1 MKQTNREKQLAILT
15 ALVIAGTFVFTG
27 VVKPQLQSARQLR
40 KQHGDLELKALKI
53 QNDLLQKNRVE
64 RKYALIKSLLASDST
79 EAQEMG
85 GFSKELTR
93 LYVKH
98 GLRLKAEKP
107 LPMLREK
114 SYRVLSM
121 QIELQGQINQVLSF
135 IHSLEAS
142 ENPIGIKRCEIKA
155 REQRDEVNAL
165 FNIDKIVADS

>member
-15 ALVIAGTFVFTG
+15 TLVIVGTLVFTS
-27 VVKPQLQSARQLR
+27 VVRPQLQNARQLR
-40 KQHGDLELKALKI
+40 KQYADLELKALKI

-85 GFSKELTR
+85 GFSKELTQ
-93 LYVKH
+93 LYARQ

-107 LPMLREK
+107 LPLLREK

-121 QIELQGQINQVLSF
+121 QIELQGQINQVLSS

-165 FNIDKIVADS
+165 FYVDKIVADS